1 MARRRQK
8 VVELV
13 EEKLEVGQEQEEEA
27 RQAPTE
33 VVGDGAISADS
44 ELSES
49 EARLREELEREVV
62 ESFYR
67 AGKALLTL
75 QEMKLYRNTH
85 ATFEEYIQEVFG
97 FHRVR
102 GYQLIGAAK
111 VIDNLREC
119 KQFVYTD
126 RELLPTTES
135 QCRPLSK
142 LSPEE
147 QVAVWDEA
155 LTESKGK
162 IPPARVVQEVIQ
174 RIRERKRTP
183 ISYQMGD
190 ICEIQVKENPD
201 LSGMGGYVA
210 VVKEIGE
217 FGCTV
222 ETVDGEMHVRP
233 EYLKEIPLGE
243 ELKVDAQS
251 LVLRLR
257 ALRLELPDDALVRYL
272 LKYFARKVSL
282 SPLEGKVFRLLEK
295 EADLE

>member
-1 MARRRQK
+1 MARRKPK
-8 VVELV
+8 VVDLA
-13 EEKLEVGQEQEEEA
+13 EEVSQGLEEEA

-33 VVGDGAISADS
+33 VVGDDTISVDS
-44 ELSES
+44 DLSE
-49 EARLREELEREVV
+49 EEVRLREELEREVV

-85 ATFEEYIQEVFG
+85 ATFEEYVQDVFG

-111 VIDNLREC
+111 VIDNLRKC

-126 RELLPTTES
+126 REILPTTES

-142 LSPEE
+142 LSPED
-147 QVAVWDEA
+147 QIAVWEES

-162 IPPARVVQEVIQ
+162 IPAARVIQDVIQ

-183 ISYQMGD
+183 ISYQVGD
-190 ICEIQVKENPD
+190 VCEIQVKENPD

-222 ETVDGEMHVRP
+222 ETIDGEIHVRP
-233 EYLKEIPLGE
+233 EYLKEIPLLE
-243 ELKVDAQS
+243 EVKWETQS

>member
-1 MARRRQK
+1 
-8 VVELV
+8 
-13 EEKLEVGQEQEEEA
+13 
-27 RQAPTE
+27 
-33 VVGDGAISADS
+33 
-44 ELSES
+44 
-49 EARLREELEREVV
+49 
-62 ESFYR
+62 
-67 AGKALLTL
+67 
-75 QEMKLYRNTH
+75 
-85 ATFEEYIQEVFG
+85 
-97 FHRVR
+97 
-102 GYQLIGAAK
+102 

>member
-1 MARRRQK
+1 MARRRPK
-8 VVELV
+8 VVKLT
-13 EEKLEVGQEQEEEA
+13 EETVDVRQEREEEA
-27 RQAPTE
+27 QPAPTE
-33 VVGDGAISADS
+33 VVVDDATSADTD
-44 ELSES
+44 LSE
-49 EARLREELEREVV
+49 EEEHLREELEREVV

-85 ATFEEYIQEVFG
+85 ATFEEYVQDVFG

-111 VIDNLREC
+111 VIDNLRKC

-126 RELLPTTES
+126 REVLPTTES

-147 QVAVWDEA
+147 QIAVWEES

-162 IPPARVVQEVIQ
+162 IPPARVIQDVIQ

-183 ISYQMGD
+183 ISYQVGD
-190 ICEIQVKENPD
+190 VCEIQVKENPD
-201 LSGMGGYVA
+201 LSGMGGLVA
-210 VVKEIGE
+210 VVKEIRE
-217 FGCTV
+217 FGCTI
-222 ETVDGEMHVRP
+222 ETIDGEMHVKP
-233 EYLKEIPLGE
+233 EYLKKIPISE
-243 ELKVDAQS
+243 EMQWEARS

-257 ALRLELPDDALVRYL
+257 TQRLKTPDDSLVRYL
-272 LKYFARKVSL
+272 LKYFARQVSL
-282 SPLEGKVFRLLEK
+282 SPLAEKVLLLLEK
-295 EADLE
+295 EAGLD